1 MNMNGKYYHLSQSQE
16 DYLKIIHDLI
26 QEKRVARIR
35 DIAQRKNVSMP
46 SVTEAMHKLA
56 EDGYISYA
64 AREYIELTTEGQR
77 ASQQLINRHQFLSS
91 FLQNI
96 LQIAPEKADAEACQL
111 EHQLQP
117 ETIERMIILY
127 QFLINCPLLGQN
139 IPDLFQRC
147 LAVTSTPDLPT
158 KCPECFLKSSFPHT
172 IQERNTVHNLLAEID
187 EGQSATVV
195 MLGPD
200 NELRRELIAK
210 GLIPGIKFALIRKGS
225 PSSPYQIQIGG
236 TVCYLSQQE
245 ADFIEVATNKEEG
258 GRTL

>member
-1 MNMNGKYYHLSQSQE
+1 MNTNHKYYHLSQSQE

-26 QEKRVARIR
+26 REKRVARIR

-46 SVTEAMHKLA
+46 SVTAAMHKLA
-56 EDGYISYA
+56 EDGYISYT
-64 AREYIELTTEGQR
+64 AREYIELTTDGQK

-96 LQIAPEKADAEACQL
+96 LQIAPEKADAEACLL

-139 IPDLFQRC
+139 IPELFQRC
-147 LAVTSTPDLPT
+147 LSVTTAPNLPS

-172 IQERNTVHNLLAEID
+172 IREQQAVHNLLADLE
-187 EGQSATVV
+187 EGQTATVV

-200 NELRRELIAK
+200 NELRRALIAK
-210 GLIPGIKFALIRKGS
+210 GMIPGIKFSLLRRGGADR
-225 PSSPYQIQIGG
+225 PYQVQIGG
-236 TVCYLSQQE
+236 TVCLLSQEE
-245 ADFIEVATNKEEG
+245 ANFIEVATDSAEE
-258 GRTL
+258 RSTL